1 MNKFTLNP
9 LALLQYSVLV
19 PVGKSAMECMNTPV
33 TKDFGGG
40 IVAALGL
47 RGEVYALNLTATLVV
62 EGILRAWSTEEI
74 LAYLLRYFNV
84 SRCSSEKISRDLDE
98 LILFL
103 RQKNCIAPIVKN
115 FGALPRV
122 T

>member
-33 TKDFGGG
+33 AKNFESG

-47 RGEVYALNLTATLVV
+47 HGEIYALNLTATLVI

-84 SRCSSEKISRDLDE
+84 SRYSSEKISRDLDE

-103 RQKNCIAPIVKN
+103 RQKNCIAPIVEN
-115 FGALPRV
+115 FGVLPRV